1 MMNPMRIMVRLVQP
15 IPLGVTFSKAQSSKL
30 ERLVCHVSVK
40 RDVRALSFELWNS
53 VRKCHPKLIGC
64 TKLNSDTSLV
74 QNISPPHNQT
84 NLFPKLI
91 RFFYVETHTVS
102 TYRFAYI
109 RGGFMFYYTK
119 YFLNRFIPHVHR
131 GRPTH
136 DFSVNWQ
143 VNLNCFDMC
152 EISVRFLVRNI
163 NIFGRILTEF
173 TGLLRTNTVAAKRDL
188 LTERTGLG
196 KSVSVSLR
204 TYKNGPQQLWEIK
217 TVPHNPVRRIKF

>member
-109 RGGFMFYYTK
+109 RGGFQVLLHK
-119 YFLNRFIPHVHR
+119 IFLEQVHSARSSWTADARFFR
-131 GRPTH
+131 KLTCQFKLFRY
-136 DFSVNWQ
+136 
-143 VNLNCFDMC
+143 
-152 EISVRFLVRNI
+152 VRNQCS
-163 NIFGRILTEF
+163 FSR
-173 TGLLRTNTVAAKRDL
+173 
-188 LTERTGLG
+188 
-196 KSVSVSLR
+196 
-204 TYKNGPQQLWEIK
+204 
-217 TVPHNPVRRIKF
+217 